1 MKELLPPVAKNIVGR
16 ATFFSLQMVN
26 HRVCQ
31 ITVVLMRKYV
41 TTPIDYPM
49 DGSTFLSVQAENT
62 TGENIK
68 VQLTSCLTGLDLTKQ
83 IKLSFIL
90 LNAEQLNPNKINSR
104 SAVQRYLPLS
114 QWSLFEA
121 RLQNL
126 STVILFPSSHDK
138 PYYFSSLVLA
148 FQRMRQCQV
157 AEIDCH

>member
-1 MKELLPPVAKNIVGR
+1 MPFYQMGYSQTYLDAEIYIDFTTILATGCLWCLTQTLMKELLPPIAKNIVGR

-26 HRVCQ
+26 HRVGQ

-83 IKLSFIL
+83 
-90 LNAEQLNPNKINSR
+90 NKTI
-104 SAVQRYLPLS
+104 
-114 QWSLFEA
+114 
-121 RLQNL
+121 
-126 STVILFPSSHDK
+126 IHSS
-138 PYYFSSLVLA
+138 
-148 FQRMRQCQV
+148 
-157 AEIDCH
+157 